1 MIYTTKS
8 LKIRLLLTIAFIFL
22 FLRTAKVESQNI
34 IVLPEGYDFA
44 TQVLGDPWD
53 MKEFTD
59 ISVGLNNGGQD
70 IHLEQVRVENG
81 VFKSVSVTNDPQFSP
96 LWPMFYIGKVGD
108 QYPIPNSYRCLYVA
122 LKVVADGNSTHNI
135 QSFWFENEQLTNA
148 KFGYTKFVNFPDNQ
162 WVLIKMDLVSD
173 YFGGESWNNLTK
185 WKGIRI
191 DPTDKKDAFI
201 DIDWVRLTDCKAVN
215 AVFNVSTNSSIDF
228 YLRRE
233 NREIFIGDNISPLN
247 GRINV
252 DFQGIEPGTYE
263 YLIKNERGET
273 LRTGE
278 IQINQTPLVNI
289 NKPSPQTGPS
299 IIWEMNSQSDI
310 LRVEC
315 LDNISFSNTG
325 EIGFDTQSRV
335 CESGGAADPKLY
347 LNLPQPFIS
356 SSYRYLSYRLYT
368 EWSKPWANVP
378 EGMIVR
384 WIWSTQGTSQR
395 PGYRCHWVS
404 QDLPFDVGWQIYT
417 VDLFDPF
424 LGSPEQK
431 AGDCPLNKNWNWNEA
446 GEILELRFD
455 PNENIT
461 GETIRQK
468 IDWIR
473 LSGVERHKSGLVYPI
488 YYSVIDEN
496 MDRVS
501 HQFFYTNDLN
511 QPFQNIAK
519 EKQVSFPPP
528 PRDSFSVYLPA
539 ISNNAT
545 LSNIEGNV
553 YLWDTNGV
561 TAGIYYICIS
571 SDDGLNQKISCSNA
585 PIEIIP

>member
-1 MIYTTKS
+1 M
-8 LKIRLLLTIAFIFL
+8 
-22 FLRTAKVESQNI
+22 ESQNI

-81 VFKSVSVTNDPQFSP
+81 VFKSISVTNDPQFSP

-108 QYPIPNSYRCLYVA
+108 QYPIPNSYRCLFVA
-122 LKVVADGNSTHNI
+122 LKVVADGYSTHNI

-201 DIDWVRLTDCKAVN
+201 DIDWVRLTDCNTVN

-228 YLRRE
+228 YLRIE
-233 NREIFIGDNISPLN
+233 NREIFIGNISPVN

-252 DFQGIEPGTYE
+252 DFQGIEPGNYE
-263 YLIKNERGET
+263 YLIRNERGEI

-278 IQINQTPLVNI
+278 IEINRTPLVKI

-299 IIWEMNSQSDI
+299 IIWEMNSLSDI
-310 LRVEC
+310 LRADC
-315 LDNISFSNTG
+315 LENISFSNTG
-325 EIGFDTQSRV
+325 EIGFDTRSLV

-347 LNLPQPFIS
+347 LNLSQPFIS

-378 EGMIVR
+378 EGMIIR

-404 QDLPFDVGWQIYT
+404 QDLPFDVGWQIYM

-431 AGDCPLNKNWNWNEA
+431 AGECPPNKNWKEA

-461 GETIRQK
+461 GETFRQK

-488 YYSVIDEN
+488 YYSVFDEN

-501 HQFFYTNDLN
+501 HQFFYTKDLN
-511 QPFQNIAK
+511 QPSQNIAK
-519 EKQVSFPPP
+519 EKQISFSQP
-528 PRDSFSVYLPA
+528 PRNSFLTYLPA
-539 ISNNAT
+539 ISNNT
-545 LSNIEGNV
+545 SFSNIEGNV
-553 YLWDTNGV
+553 YLWDTSGV
-561 TAGIYYICIS
+561 SAGIYYICIN
-571 SDDGLNQKISCSNA
+571 SDDGLNQRISCSNA